1 MEVFMSKYAKKK
13 IKGATMIEYI
23 LIVALLSIAAATIIT
38 TVGGT
43 IKTLFTTVNTTL

>member
-1 MEVFMSKYAKKK
+1 MSKYPKKK

-23 LIVALLSIAAATIIT
+23 IITALLSIAAAAIIT
-38 TVGGT
+38 TIGGT